1 MNVTVTLLFAYL
13 VLSLIQRPE
22 ILQEKIGLSRVL
34 CWSLGHVEQFS
45 FLSAFSWISIMTF
58 ENLNQLKGLSQVKS
72 LQKTTDSMKT
82 QMFIG
87 YGLPFALSLATGFV
101 EMFAP
106 QCAMYKP
113 RFGHR

>member
-45 FLSAFSWISIMTF
+45 FLSAFSWISIISS
-58 ENLNQLKGLSQVKS
+58 ENLKQLKGHSQVNS
-72 LQKTTDSMKT
+72 LQKITNPMNK
-82 QMFIG
+82 QMVIG
-87 YGLPFALSLATGFV
+87 YGFPLALSLATGFV

-106 QCAMYKP
+106 DCAIYKP